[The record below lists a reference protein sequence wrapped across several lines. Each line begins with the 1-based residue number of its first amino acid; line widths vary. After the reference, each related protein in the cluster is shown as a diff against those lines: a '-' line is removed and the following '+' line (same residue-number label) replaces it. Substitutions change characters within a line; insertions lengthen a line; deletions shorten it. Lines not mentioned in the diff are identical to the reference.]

1 MSGALEKNQRL
12 TLSCARLGSELEG
25 VCSYEGMAV
34 FVPGVLPGEM
44 AEVQIVK
51 ALPNYAF
58 GRLVQVLEPSA
69 QRAQPRC
76 PVYDKCG
83 GCSGQHMTY
92 EATLEAK
99 RLQVLDCLNRIAG
112 LGLATEQVPPVL
124 GAAEPWHC
132 RNKTAL
138 PVGGSW
144 REPELGFYRRRS
156 HQIISIENC
165 PISMTEL
172 SPIVGAVKTWMSRCR
187 VQPYDEVTGKGLLR
201 HVVIRSNRRGD
212 VMVLLVAASDRL
224 PEVSMLTE
232 LLQKA
237 MLGFRA
243 LHLSVNRARNN
254 VILGSSSRK
263 LWGADT
269 IEETLLGLTFE
280 IAPLSFFQ
288 VNPDQCERLYEC
300 AIRLAALRPEDIVV
314 DAYAGAGTISLC
326 MAGSAQKVIGI
337 EIVPQAVEAARRN
350 AARNGIANAEFHLG
364 AVEDVLPGL
373 VGQGLHPGQRRHHPP
388 EAPAGDRR
396 GAADAAPAGGVRQL
410 PCAYAGP
417 GREAAP
423 GGRLPAGSLSAGGYV
438 LLRGRR
444 GKRDLHDFGRDS
456 RLTEKRPDR
465 MPTEL
470 FSPLMTAR
478 EARLKT
484 PLALAYVGDTVWDL
498 LVRRSLLRSGEKAG
512 ALHRRAVQL
521 VNAAAQARA
530 SREIEP
536 YLTEEERDVLR
547 RGENAHAK
555 HAVPKNQSPE
565 DYSRATGLE
574 ALMGY
579 LYLSGQM
586 ERIGELFDIAGAIH

>member
-25 VCSYEGMAV
+25 VCSHEGMAV
-34 FVPGVLPGEM
+34 FVPGVLPGET

-288 VNPDQCERLYEC
+288 VNPDQCERLYEG

-350 AARNGIANAEFHLG
+350 AARNGITNAEFHLG

-373 VGQGLHPGQRRHHPP
+373 VGQGLHPDVVLLDPPRKGVEQPVIDAVLRTRPRRVVYVSCHVPTQARDVKLLREGGYRL
-388 EAPAGDRR
+388 EACQPVDMFCY
-396 GAADAAPAGGVRQL
+396 AGGV
-410 PCAYAGP
+410 
-417 GREAAP
+417 ENVI
-423 GGRLPAGSLSAGGYV
+423 S
-438 LLRGRR
+438 
-444 GKRDLHDFGRDS
+444 
-456 RLTEKRPDR
+456 
-465 MPTEL
+465 
-470 FSPLMTAR
+470 MTLD
-478 EARLKT
+478 ET
-484 PLALAYVGDTVWDL
+484 QD
-498 LVRRSLLRSGEKAG
+498 
-512 ALHRRAVQL
+512 
-521 VNAAAQARA
+521 
-530 SREIEP
+530 
-536 YLTEEERDVLR
+536 
-547 RGENAHAK
+547 
-555 HAVPKNQSPE
+555 
-565 DYSRATGLE
+565 
-574 ALMGY
+574 
-579 LYLSGQM
+579 
-586 ERIGELFDIAGAIH
+586 